1 MLIYLIYS
9 CNGKAEF
16 SASLLQ
22 SSVSHDPSK
31 IALPIFRLIIKL
43 NTLYIFVETETLL
56 FLNQDSL
63 INRKFEEQHLF
74 ETENFCNILDVFICH
89 FCSI

>member
-1 MLIYLIYS
+1 MAKLNFQHHYS
-9 CNGKAEF
+9 
-16 SASLLQ
+16 SLQCHMILK
-22 SSVSHDPSK
+22 K
-31 IALPIFRLIIKL
+31 IALAIFRLIIKL

-89 FCSI
+89 LCSI

>member
-1 MLIYLIYS
+1 M
-9 CNGKAEF
+9 
-16 SASLLQ
+16 
-22 SSVSHDPSK
+22 
-31 IALPIFRLIIKL
+31 L

-63 INRKFEEQHLF
+63 INRKFKEHHLF

-89 FCSI
+89 FCPI